1 MNRTLCVFL
10 IICFLLSVTPC
21 RLPAPIVEEERP
33 TPSPAVEEQPA
44 KRPSKAKRKSSE
56 ALEQIKPTEPPKPKE
71 RFAGTWTGKISQGLW
86 GNVQF
91 TFTLSAG
98 GTEVTERSSFGTYHR
113 SATSDGRTA
122 TWNSGV
128 LNEIIW
134 TFTPNSD
141 GNTAQVTAN
150 SPLGVNGSSTF
161 QRGGAPAT
169 AKTGNEIPTAKPDP
183 NRPGFVYNPFDPT
196 ATRLLDVRGKPS
208 GAKVKD
214 PSTGK
219 TFIVP

>member
-1 MNRTLCVFL
+1 M
-10 IICFLLSVTPC
+10 
-21 RLPAPIVEEERP
+21 
-33 TPSPAVEEQPA
+33 EQT
-44 KRPSKAKRKSSE
+44 
-56 ALEQIKPTEPPKPKE
+56 KPTEPVKPKE
-71 RFAGTWTGKISQGLW
+71 RFAGTWTGKISISLW
-86 GNVQF
+86 GDVQF

-98 GTEVTERSSFGTYHR
+98 GTQVTDYSSFGTYVHP
-113 SATSDGRTA
+113 ATSDGRTA

-128 LNEIIW
+128 LNEVIW
-134 TFTPNSD
+134 TFTPNSG

-150 SPLGVNGSSTF
+150 SALGVNSSSTF
-161 QRGGAPAT
+161 QRGRLAT
-169 AKTGNEIPTAKPDP
+169 VKTGNEIPTAKPNP

-208 GAKVKD
+208 GAKVKE

>member
-1 MNRTLCVFL
+1 MSGSLRFL
-10 IICFLLSVTPC
+10 VVSLLILMIVHPS
-21 RLPAPIVEEERP
+21 PAPIVEPEENP
-33 TPSPAVEEQPA
+33 TPAAKEEGT
-44 KRPSKAKRKSSE
+44 KRSSKTKRKSSE
-56 ALEQIKPTEPPKPKE
+56 ALEQTKPTEPVKPKE
-71 RFAGTWTGKISQGLW
+71 RFAGTWTGKISISLW

-98 GTEVTERSSFGTYHR
+98 GTQVTDYSSFGTYVHP
-113 SATSDGRTA
+113 ATSDGRTA

-128 LNEIIW
+128 LNEVIW

-161 QRGGAPAT
+161 QRGSLAT
-169 AKTGNEIPTAKPDP
+169 VKTGNDIPTAKRNP

-208 GAKVKD
+208 GTKVKE

-219 TFIVP
+219 MFIVP